1 MNVSQPTAPPPT
13 WLPDWMLG
21 VWALFA
27 EHPFVLASLIVLG
40 GGGFAVL
47 ARVFVLF
54 WGLKVARR
62 TATDLDEKLVRLG
75 AFVAALFILYLSLMA
90 AVQTL
95 PFGERATTVL
105 TQVVVSF
112 LVLQLIRVGLQASHI
127 GLAILSYARH
137 RFPIVEERTIPVFD
151 LVATVMIVA
160 IAAYALLQ
168 IWNIDATAWLA
179 SAGVVGIAVG
189 FAAKDTLANLFAG
202 FFIIADTPYKVGDY
216 VVLDTGERGEVTRV
230 GIRSTRILTRDDIEI
245 IVPNSQMANFKVV
258 NESGGRSTKVRIRIK
273 VGVAYGSDV
282 DHVVAVL
289 EDVAQVH
296 ESVCRDPAA
305 RARMRGFGDSSLDF
319 ELLCWVEHPSQR
331 GLVSHELYMDIHK
344 RLRSEGIEIPFPQR
358 DVWMRRTPGL
368 EGGEDA
374 GKVSGPPG

>member
-1 MNVSQPTAPPPT
+1 MNASQPTAPPPP

-27 EHPFVLASLIVLG
+27 EHPFVLAPLIVLVG
-40 GGGFAVL
+40 VAFAVL

-62 TATDLDEKLVRLG
+62 TATDLDEKMVRLG
-75 AFVAALFILYLSLMA
+75 AFVAALFVLYLSVMA

-95 PFGERATTVL
+95 PFGERTTTIL
-105 TQVVVSF
+105 TRVVVSF
-112 LVLQLIRVGLQASHI
+112 LVLQLIRVGLRASHI
-127 GLAILSYARH
+127 GLAILSHARK

-168 IWNIDATAWLA
+168 VWNIDPTAWLA

-202 FFIIADTPYKVGDY
+202 FFIIADTPYKLGDF

-230 GIRSTRILTRDDIEI
+230 GIRSTRMLTRDDIEI
-245 IVPNSQMANFKVV
+245 IIPNSQMANFKVV
-258 NESGGRSTKVRIRIK
+258 NESGGRSPKFRIRIK

-282 DHVVAVL
+282 DRVVTVL
-289 EDVAQVH
+289 EEVAQVH
-296 ESVCRDPAA
+296 ERVCRDPAA
-305 RARMRGFGDSSLDF
+305 RAWMRAFGDSSLDF
-319 ELLCWVEHPSQR
+319 ELLCWLEHPSQR
-331 GLVSHELYMDIHK
+331 GLVSHELYMDVYK
-344 RLRSEGIEIPFPQR
+344 RLRSEGIQIPFPQR
-358 DVWMRRTPGL
+358 DVWMRRTPGP
-368 EGGEDA
+368 EGEEDPGE
-374 GKVSGPPG
+374 VSGPPG